1 MVKVAKDV
9 QIFSPGYEELYRRLT
24 VRECARIQTFP
35 DEFKFKYKYVADGY
49 KMVGNAVPVNFA
61 YEIANKIN
69 ADLSEHERYSG
80 KKFKINPVQK
90 FKSIT
95 GQQELKLA

>member
-1 MVKVAKDV
+1 
-9 QIFSPGYEELYRRLT
+9 
-24 VRECARIQTFP
+24 
-35 DEFKFKYKYVADGY
+35 
-49 KMVGNAVPVNFA
+49 MVGNAVPVNFA